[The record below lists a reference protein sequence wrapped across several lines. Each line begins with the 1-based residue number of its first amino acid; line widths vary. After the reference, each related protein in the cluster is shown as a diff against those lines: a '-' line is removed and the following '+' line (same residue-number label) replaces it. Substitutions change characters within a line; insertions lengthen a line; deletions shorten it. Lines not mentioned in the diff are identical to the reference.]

1 MIEDTQAQVS
11 VDPRL
16 LISRLEKI
24 EEQISSLKADLS
36 RTSTTDS
43 ARSSRALSEMNQAN
57 DDNKPEPSLKR
68 SQGRRVVEDPT
79 GATIYLGN
87 HADAP
92 LALGTQAPATGD
104 AILSDGLLDQFVPR
118 AYPFTA
124 LWGLEANLQNV
135 CETFPDDSDVI
146 R

>member
-1 MIEDTQAQVS
+1 M
-11 VDPRL
+11 
-16 LISRLEKI
+16 ISRLEKI
-24 EEQISSLKADLS
+24 EEQIASLKADLT
-36 RTSTTDS
+36 RTSTVDS
-43 ARSSRALSEMNQAN
+43 ARSSRALSEMHQAN
-57 DDNKPEPSLKR
+57 DDTKPEPSLKR
-68 SQGRRVVEDPT
+68 SHGRRVVEDPT

-92 LALGTQAPATGD
+92 LSLGSQATATGD

-118 AYPFTA
+118 AYPFTT
-124 LWGLEANLQNV
+124 LWGLDANIQNV